1 MIASRKVDRLMKAAE
16 EMKASIEDCHVE
28 LMECNIRKED
38 SVSIHSFIVKNIS
51 SSICIC
57 IPFKSIHLNRLYV
70 VKSYIL
76 VTI

>member
-1 MIASRKVDRLMKAAE
+1 MIASRKVDRLMEAAE

-51 SSICIC
+51 SSICI
-57 IPFKSIHLNRLYV
+57 PFKSIHLNRLYV